1 MPAPS
6 TSTRP
11 GTRSV
16 ALTARAARLTPGGV
30 HSNVRI
36 DAPRVFFERGEGA
49 WLYDVDGNDYVDHL
63 LGQGPNFLGHACR
76 PVLDAVAAACQRGTI
91 YAGQHELEI
100 VAAEAVLGALGWAER
115 VRFGVTGTEMVHAA
129 IRAARAFT
137 GRRRIVRFHGH
148 YHGWL
153 DNMLGVERDGV
164 WGPASGGQLSGDL
177 AEQLV
182 LPWNDADA
190 VVDALERHGDEIA
203 AIITEPMMIN
213 AGAIVPRPGYL
224 ELLRDTAHA
233 HGALLIFDEVI
244 CGFRLALGGAA
255 ERFGVTPDLATY
267 GKAIAGGWP
276 VAAMAGRA
284 DVLDPIGTGAVNH
297 SGTLNSSVMSMA
309 AVAAAIEVLRDD
321 PPYER
326 IERYGEQL
334 RAELTRLGGEHGIA
348 LRVQGLP
355 AALHASI
362 GDGAVVDAASLA
374 ANRDAKAYASL
385 ASELTARGV
394 WVAGRGVWYT
404 SATHGERELDAVV
417 ERADAALAAF
427 AARGGAG
434 GS

>member
-100 VAAEAVLGALGWAER
+100 VAAEAV
-115 VRFGVTGTEMVHAA
+115 
-129 IRAARAFT
+129 
-137 GRRRIVRFHGH
+137 
-148 YHGWL
+148 
-153 DNMLGVERDGV
+153 
-164 WGPASGGQLSGDL
+164 
-177 AEQLV
+177 
-182 LPWNDADA
+182 
-190 VVDALERHGDEIA
+190 
-203 AIITEPMMIN
+203 
-213 AGAIVPRPGYL
+213 
-224 ELLRDTAHA
+224 

-334 RAELTRLGGEHGIA
+334 RAELTRLGDEHGIA

-404 SATHGERELDAVV
+404 SAAHGERELDAVV